1 MSISFIK
8 VKEAKRVEL
17 SSDPDILSLGLT
29 SDLGSYPYRLF
40 AGHYFMKTQC
50 GKRIVVSISEYS

>member
-29 SDLGSYPYRLF
+29 SDVGSHPYRLF
-40 AGHYFMKTQC
+40 AGHYFVKTQC
-50 GKRIVVSISEYS
+50 GGERIIVSVSE